1 MGNSPIGKS
10 RSPVATMCFQRI
22 ARNRVLI
29 LGLGALW
36 KGICK
41 LCKYWLIYF
50 FGYTWSFDC
59 HASTTTAL
67 MKAHQKLLLAHHSRP
82 SFQNNLLLAYNIL
95 HKQKSKHYN
104 LNDATIITCKPQ
116 LSQTPWLSGL
126 ILLSHF
132 NFMNIGKSAWRSDN
146 IFVCSSFRIYLWV
159 SFVPFFPFQR
169 EKVAL
174 AFYTLNIY
182 RKPEIKFLDQLPHGW
197 QLNKS

>member
-1 MGNSPIGKS
+1 
-10 RSPVATMCFQRI
+10 MCFQRI

-41 LCKYWLIYF
+41 LYKYWLIYF
-50 FGYTWSFDC
+50 FFGYTWSFAC

-104 LNDATIITCKPQ
+104 LNDATITCKPQ

-126 ILLSHF
+126 VLLSHF
-132 NFMNIGKSAWRSDN
+132 NFMNIGKSAWRSEDV
-146 IFVCSSFRIYLWV
+146 FVCSSFRNYLWV
-159 SFVPFFPFQR
+159 PFVPFFPFQR
-169 EKVAL
+169 EKLAL
-174 AFYTLNIY
+174 TFYTLNIY
-182 RKPEIKFLDQLPHGW
+182 WKPEIKFLGQLPQRWAILHS
-197 QLNKS
+197 KHEK